1 MLKIKLDVSTEKEE
15 EIKETLEK
23 LGIIISDDADYVLSE
38 NMENSHIVCKKGEQI
53 HQIPIA
59 EIVYIESQDHYLI
72 IRTKN
77 DFYYVRETIHYYEKH
92 LPSDFIRVHR
102 SYIVNKNM
110 IEYITPLLGMRFN
123 LLMATKEKISV
134 SRSYY
139 FQFKEKI
146 GI

>member
-72 IRTKN
+72 IRTKMISIMFAKPFIIMKTFAFG
-77 DFYYVRETIHYYEKH
+77 FY
-92 LPSDFIRVHR
+92 
-102 SYIVNKNM
+102 
-110 IEYITPLLGMRFN
+110 
-123 LLMATKEKISV
+123 
-134 SRSYY
+134 
-139 FQFKEKI
+139 
-146 GI
+146 